1 MTNTATNTLTLF
13 AVQCKPYYSE
23 YGCLF
28 VVAAD
33 DEQDAR
39 SIIEGVYPV
48 SEVTFSDKHS
58 SILNI
63 GTANDTIKRGIVSE
77 FTT

>member
-1 MTNTATNTLTLF
+1 MTNTTTNTLTLF

-28 VVAAD
+28 VVAAH

-39 SIIEGVYPV
+39 SIIEGLYPV
-48 SEVTFSDKHS
+48 SGVTFSEMRS

-63 GTANDTIKRGIVSE
+63 GTANDTIERGIVSE

>member
-13 AVQCKPYYSE
+13 AVQCAPEYSE

-28 VVAAD
+28 VVAAH

-39 SIIEGVYPV
+39 SIIQGVYPV
-48 SEVTFSDKHS
+48 SEVTFSNKHS

-63 GTANDTIKRGIVSE
+63 GTANDTIDRGIVSE

>member
-1 MTNTATNTLTLF
+1 MTNIATNTLTLF

-28 VVAAD
+28 VVAAH

-39 SIIEGVYPV
+39 SIIEKDFFV
-48 SEVTFSDKHS
+48 SEVTFSETHS

-63 GTANDTIKRGIVSE
+63 GTANNTIKRGIVSE

>member
-1 MTNTATNTLTLF
+1 MTNIATNTLTLF

-39 SIIEGVYPV
+39 SIIERDFFV
-48 SEVTFSDKHS
+48 SEVTFSEPRS

>member
-13 AVQCKPYYSE
+13 SVRVDPEYSE

-28 VVAAD
+28 VVAAH

-39 SIIEGVYPV
+39 SIIQGVYPV
-48 SEVTFSDKHS
+48 SEVTFSNKHS

-63 GTANDTIKRGIVSE
+63 GTANDTIDRGIVSE

>member
-1 MTNTATNTLTLF
+1 MTNIATNTLTLF
-13 AVQCKPYYSE
+13 AVQCAPEYSE

-28 VVAAD
+28 VVAAH

-39 SIIEGVYPV
+39 SIIEKDFFV
-48 SEVTFSDKHS
+48 SEVTFSETHS

-63 GTANDTIKRGIVSE
+63 GTANDTIDRGIVSE